1 MATPAI
7 EQNSNTRVSD
17 APEQELTPPASVP
30 KVPPNQQ
37 KRQKTAAVPAPKD
50 TAAHADPPL
59 ALGAL
64 KTLMRDADADFAARR
79 QVCEA
84 YCALTQSLVD
94 RFSGAK
100 SALQRGHA
108 MRVADLVTA
117 AVAREFNPL
126 ASPTT
131 PRLPDT
137 PPDSPPANCAIPDDG
152 ASLRRNA
159 LQPTWETVHH
169 RTPRAAHTAHTETAS
184 WADRLDRAPIPDPP
198 SKPASSKR
206 AKKGITPPQPGVP
219 KPSKGKAGRAAD
231 DLRVLLRVSSL
242 AHRSVDLY
250 DLRTTICSRLGLE
263 AGTYYR
269 AAPLVGPPYQR
280 SRP

>member
-50 TAAHADPPL
+50 AAAHADPPL

-64 KTLMRDADADFAARR
+64 KTLMRGADADFAARR

-137 PPDSPPANCAIPDDG
+137 PPGFPSDQLCHSRHMGDCPPPD
-152 ASLRRNA
+152 ATRR
-159 LQPTWETVHH
+159 
-169 RTPRAAHTAHTETAS
+169 
-184 WADRLDRAPIPDPP
+184 
-198 SKPASSKR
+198 
-206 AKKGITPPQPGVP
+206 
-219 KPSKGKAGRAAD
+219 
-231 DLRVLLRVSSL
+231 
-242 AHRSVDLY
+242 AHRAHRDCLM
-250 DLRTTICSRLGLE
+250 G
-263 AGTYYR
+263 
-269 AAPLVGPPYQR
+269 GPTG
-280 SRP
+280 